1 MYEWQTNRQTE
12 MAQTYYSGLV
22 SSLLNKMK
30 HRKTNQTNQT
40 NKQKKT
46 PGNCNLEPS
55 SQEDQLNSA
64 KSTLE
69 PINVYTKLGYFSGG
83 FTAFE

>member
-1 MYEWQTNRQTE
+1 
-12 MAQTYYSGLV
+12 
-22 SSLLNKMK
+22 MK

-40 NKQKKT
+40 NKQKN

-83 FTAFE
+83 FTAFEGILAVLRGNSHCQPSAHPKKF